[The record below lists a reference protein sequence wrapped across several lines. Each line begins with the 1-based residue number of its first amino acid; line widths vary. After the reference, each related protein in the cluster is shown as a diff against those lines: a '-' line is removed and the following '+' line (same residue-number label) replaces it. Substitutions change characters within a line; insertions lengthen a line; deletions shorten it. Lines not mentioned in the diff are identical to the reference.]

1 MRTRGR
7 LAVALVLAV
16 LGAGVAGAQ
25 TVSQREEIAVF
36 SLSHHRWNVPW
47 SALGAIDDQIRA
59 VFINLGR
66 FDVIGMAYQL
76 DAEDAQ
82 AFIDAITS
90 FREQNLEIPE
100 SVQMGRE
107 YLTQADVT
115 RLVAGFVVIIPSV
128 TDYHRELVDDGW
140 KVDIR
145 TSFTFLDVAA
155 GASFAQFSVQTSGT
169 DADEDR
175 AVRKAVDAIP
185 LRLTYE
191 VRRIDRFTLRTGILE
206 VRGSEVVIEL
216 GSRMG
221 VKPGDEYLV
230 LSPRVLSSGK
240 EVVTEKGLIVVRRVE
255 EEVSYATVVYVHGGL
270 EPGEQLKELPRVG
283 LETEVYGRGMAVG
296 TWFLPEDRPITIG
309 ARVTLARGF
318 EAFRPFVVVE
328 LPLHLFDDAWGM
340 PLNVSLGAEYGFGLG
355 RLRIAPFVEVGLAL
369 DVKLKEG
376 EYPEVMLFGGAM
388 GVQASWFLTRN
399 LRLAAE
405 AGAAAWRN
413 NARSYLNSAGVF
425 AGAGIVVKY

>member
-1 MRTRGR
+1 MRTPGR
-7 LAVALVLAV
+7 LVVALAAAVLA
-16 LGAGVAGAQ
+16 AAAAGAQ

-36 SLSHHRWNVPW
+36 NLSHYRWNVPR

-59 VFINLGR
+59 VFVNLGR

-76 DAEDAQ
+76 DAEDVQ
-82 AFIDAITS
+82 GFIEAITS

-115 RLVAGFVVIIPSV
+115 RLVAGFVVVIPSV
-128 TDYHRELVDDGW
+128 TDYRRDWVGDGW
-140 KVDIR
+140 KIDIR
-145 TSFTFLDVAA
+145 TSFTFIDVAV
-155 GASFAQFSVQTSGT
+155 GRSFAQFSIETSGK
-169 DADEDR
+169 DVNGDR

-191 VRRIDRFTLRTGILE
+191 VRKIDRFTLRTGILE
-206 VRGSEVVIEL
+206 VHGSEVVIEL

-255 EEVSYATVVYVHGGL
+255 EEISYATVVYAHGGL

-283 LETEVYGRGMAVG
+283 LETELYGRGMAVG
-296 TWFLPEDRPITIG
+296 TWFLPEDRPVTLG
-309 ARVTLARGF
+309 ARVTVSRGF
-318 EAFRPFVVVE
+318 QAFRPFVVVE
-328 LPLHLFDDAWGM
+328 LPFHLFNDAWGM

-355 RLRIAPFVEVGLAL
+355 RLRIAPFVEVGVGL

-376 EYPEVMLFGGAM
+376 EYPEVLLFGGAA
-388 GVQASWFLTRN
+388 GVQASWLLTRD
-399 LRLAAE
+399 LRFAAE

-413 NARSYLNSAGVF
+413 NTRSYLNSTGVF
-425 AGAGIVVKY
+425 AGAGLVVKY

>member
-1 MRTRGR
+1 MRTPGR
-7 LAVALVLAV
+7 LVVALAAAVLA
-16 LGAGVAGAQ
+16 AAAAGAQ

-36 SLSHHRWNVPW
+36 NLSHYRWNVPR

-59 VFINLGR
+59 VFVNLGR

-76 DAEDAQ
+76 DAEDVQ
-82 AFIDAITS
+82 GFIEAITS

-115 RLVAGFVVIIPSV
+115 RLVAGFVVVIPSV
-128 TDYHRELVDDGW
+128 TDYRRDWVGDGW
-140 KVDIR
+140 KIDIR
-145 TSFTFLDVAA
+145 TSFTFIDVAE
-155 GASFAQFSVQTSGT
+155 GRSFAQFSIETSGK
-169 DADEDR
+169 DVNGDR
-175 AVRKAVDAIP
+175 AV
-185 LRLTYE
+185 
-191 VRRIDRFTLRTGILE
+191 TLRTGILE
-206 VRGSEVVIEL
+206 VHGSEVVIEL

-255 EEVSYATVVYVHGGL
+255 EEISYATVVYAHGGL

-283 LETEVYGRGMAVG
+283 LETELYGRGMAVG
-296 TWFLPEDRPITIG
+296 TWFLPEDRPVTLG
-309 ARVTLARGF
+309 ARVTVSRGF
-318 EAFRPFVVVE
+318 QAFRPFVVVE
-328 LPLHLFDDAWGM
+328 LPVHLFNDAWGM

-355 RLRIAPFVEVGLAL
+355 RLRIAPFVEVGVGL

-376 EYPEVMLFGGAM
+376 EYPEVLLFGGAA
-388 GVQASWFLTRN
+388 GVQASWLLTRD
-399 LRLAAE
+399 LRFAAE

-413 NARSYLNSAGVF
+413 NTRSYLNSTGVF
-425 AGAGIVVKY
+425 AGAGLVVKY